1 MNTTTK
7 IALVADS
14 QGRGLQDLLPEV
26 SLFFRG
32 GARVRDLLSLTRDVD
47 LSPFQFLAIWIG
59 GNDAHPRQG
68 CFDPVDIRKHI
79 VAYLHYIRSNYPEL
93 TVFLVSATRRASPA
107 PHDNIPH
114 LNLLLEK
121 IAAEHSVH
129 FLNPHRRLDKIK
141 GDTYSLLKKDGVHL
155 KYSAKLIV
163 LQAVRNFAKY
173 GIKRPTRKPD
183 AEPGWARK
191 LKEPT
196 HSVSGR
202 NSVLSNFHHT
212 RLSYNG
218 IWYPTAEHAYQYQ
231 KCIAYGFYREA
242 NRILTTSDPGWAKSI
257 GKAPNHLISNEDKV
271 RILTPIL
278 WARWHQQ
285 PNFRDVLTKTK
296 GMRITHDVPDEF
308 WGHVNGL
315 GLDTFGKLL
324 MSLRLQSLGY

>member
-1 MNTTTK
+1 MDNTTK

-14 QGRGLQDLLPEV
+14 QGRGLQDLFPEV

-32 GARVRDLLSLTRDVD
+32 GARVKDLFSLTRDVD
-47 LSPFQFLAIWIG
+47 LTPFQFLAIWIG

-68 CFDPVDIRKHI
+68 LFDPADIRKHI
-79 VAYLHYIRSNYPEL
+79 VEYLNYIRSNYPDL

-107 PHDNIPH
+107 PYANIPL
-114 LNLLLEK
+114 LNRLLEK
-121 IAAEHSVH
+121 TAAELSIH
-129 FLNPHRRLDKIK
+129 FLNPLRRLDKIK
-141 GDTYSLLKKDGVHL
+141 EDTYSLLKKDGVHL

-163 LQAVRNFAKY
+163 LQAVRNFVKF

-183 AEPGWARK
+183 VDSAWARK

-196 HSVSGR
+196 HPVAGR
-202 NSVLSNFHHT
+202 DSVLSNFYRT
-212 RLSYNG
+212 RLFYEG

-242 NRILTTSDPGWAKSI
+242 NRILTTSDPGWAKTI
-257 GKAPNHLISNEDKV
+257 GKAPNHLIANEDKV

-285 PNFRDVLTKTK
+285 FNFRDALAKTK
-296 GMRITHDVPDEF
+296 GMRITHPVPDEF
-308 WGHVNGL
+308 WGQTNGS
-315 GLDTFGKLL
+315 GLDTFGNLL